1 MILMMMMPG
10 PAQEYADAGKTN
22 KQLEFD
28 KSSSPASGDPITL

>member
-1 MILMMMMPG
+1 MILMMTMPG
-10 PAQEYADAGKTN
+10 PAQEDADAGKTN